1 MLKRVP
7 ACPRVS
13 PRVARSRHGGEHV
26 LQRLPGEE
34 AAFRLAQ
41 VGVRGLPLSP
51 EIGELANRAG
61 GLEPVQT
68 QRSKGVGNGLSAID
82 HGVNFG

>member
-1 MLKRVP
+1 VFSS
-7 ACPRVS
+7 CSSVS
-13 PRVARSRHGGEHV
+13 LCVARGRHGGEHV
-26 LQRLPGEE
+26 LEPFTGEE
-34 AAFRLAQ
+34 AALRLAQ

-61 GLEPVQT
+61 GLEPVKT

-82 HGVNFG
+82 HGIDFA